1 MVRTI
6 LRTGENTIKVIR
18 KDIDGN
24 ILERSIIEKIGDK
37 YNAIDIVNKEVII
50 ITIKSIQDLYTKYR
64 FDPEIILNWKISKVE
79 LDF

>member
-18 KDIDGN
+18 KDRDGN

>member
-1 MVRTI
+1 MRK
-6 LRTGENTIKVIR
+6 NTIKVIR
-18 KDIDGN
+18 KDRDGN